1 MQASERATVAMAL
14 QQDLLRAQHTG
25 ANSNPPRPAHPR
37 ERPVERYVRNNGERG
52 TLASYNEFIGL

>member
-1 MQASERATVAMAL
+1 VQASERATVAMAL

-52 TLASYNEFIGL
+52 TLA